1 MSESRH
7 RISESRLAWLRAESA
22 RWRDAGLVDAEGRER
37 LIAGYEAEPARNRGM
52 IALVIFAVLIGGVGL
67 LLLIGYNWDRIPSFV
82 KVTMLVGAV
91 AVAFS
96 GAAAAYARLRPTIG
110 ETLAFSGTVLLAN
123 AIWLVAQVLHIQGHF
138 PDAFLWIGIGCLA
151 TAWLV
156 RSRWIGVEAAILLL
170 AWLIGEN
177 TFFQRPIY
185 SFLVLGTAGIWL
197 AYDLRSAAM
206 LRILAFGAALWVLFA
221 TIGDNGAKLAP
232 AAVGL
237 TGCALYAA
245 GRWHNEDGEHR
256 PQEQMRAAWQET
268 GIVVLLLVL
277 IPLMVHDAH
286 DEIRRQS
293 ATAGSLVIALT
304 MAALAFSAIARPVLG
319 AADNAVLAVAAVL
332 AVWAAALWSGVFTAS
347 QALDIYAVV
356 AFSVLTIL
364 LAASLIRT
372 AFLSDR
378 RYDLYLGVLFALAFI
393 IVRWTS
399 LIENMMW
406 SGLFLLLTG
415 GGLLAIAWFWRH
427 RDRGLE
433 EGETS

>member
-1 MSESRH
+1 MSEPRQ
-7 RISESRLAWLRAESA
+7 RISKSRLTWLQAESA
-22 RWRDAGLVDAEGRER
+22 RWRDDGIVNAAGRER

-52 IALVIFAVLIGGVGL
+52 IALVIVAVLIGGIGL

-82 KVTMLVGAV
+82 KVTILVGAV
-91 AVAFS
+91 AAAFS

-138 PDAFLWIGIGCLA
+138 PDAFLWSAIGCLV

-156 RSRWIGVEAAILLL
+156 RSRWIGVEAAILVV
-170 AWLIGEN
+170 AWLIAEN
-177 TFFQRPIY
+177 TFFPRPLY
-185 SFLVLGTAGIWL
+185 VFLVLGTVGIWL
-197 AYDLRSAAM
+197 AYELRSAAM

-245 GRWHNEDGEHR
+245 GRWHNEDSKMR
-256 PQEQMRAAWQET
+256 PAWQQT

-277 IPLMVHDAH
+277 IALMIGGTHEELA
-286 DEIRRQS
+286 EQS
-293 ATAGSLVIALT
+293 VTARSLVIALT
-304 MAALAFSAIARPVLG
+304 MAVAAVSAVPKPVQS
-319 AADNAVLAVAAVL
+319 AADNAVLEAGSLMVM
-332 AVWAAALWSGVFTAS
+332 WAGLLWITSGMAS
-347 QALDIYAVV
+347 ASSQLYAVV
-356 AFSVLTIL
+356 AFSLLTVVM
-364 LAASLIRT
+364 AASLVRS
-372 AFLSDR
+372 AFVSDR
-378 RYDLYLGVLFALAFI
+378 RFDLYLGVLFALAFI
-393 IVRWTS
+393 VVRWTS
-399 LIENMMW
+399 LIQNMMW

-427 RDRGLE
+427 RDRRVM
-433 EGETS
+433 EGTTT

>member
-1 MSESRH
+1 MSEPRQ
-7 RISESRLAWLRAESA
+7 RISKSRLTWLQAESA
-22 RWRDAGLVDAEGRER
+22 RWRDDGIVNAAGRER

-52 IALVIFAVLIGGVGL
+52 IALVIVAVLIGGIGL

-82 KVTMLVGAV
+82 KVTILVGAV
-91 AVAFS
+91 AAAFS

-138 PDAFLWIGIGCLA
+138 PDAFLWSAIGCLV

-156 RSRWIGVEAAILLL
+156 RSRWIGVEAAILVV
-170 AWLIGEN
+170 AWLIAEN
-177 TFFQRPIY
+177 TFFPRPLY
-185 SFLVLGTAGIWL
+185 GFLVLGTAGVWL
-197 AYDLRSAAM
+197 AYDLRSPAM

-245 GRWHNEDGEHR
+245 GRWHNEDSKMR
-256 PQEQMRAAWQET
+256 PAWQQT
-268 GIVVLLLVL
+268 GLVVLLLVVT
-277 IPLMVHDAH
+277 PLMVHDAH

-304 MAALAFSAIARPVLG
+304 MAALAFSAIARPVLC
-319 AADNAVLAVAAVL
+319 AADNTVLAVAAVL

-364 LAASLIRT
+364 MAASLIRT

-399 LIENMMW
+399 LIQNMMW

-427 RDRGLE
+427 RDRRVM
-433 EGETS
+433 EGTTT